1 MYEFLL
7 LDMDDT
13 ILDFKQAEHVALGKT
28 LESFGLTPTE
38 EVCARYSRINQ
49 GYWEMLERKEV
60 TREELKSARFRD
72 LFAEYGITADSR
84 ECAVRYMENL
94 AEGHDFMPGAKDA
107 LAALAKN
114 YKLYL
119 VSNGTTHVQMR
130 RIEKAEIAKYFQ
142 EIFIS
147 EQVGVDKPDKAFFD
161 RCFAKIP
168 GFQKNKAMI
177 VGDSLTS
184 DILGGINAGI
194 TTCWVNPNHKPART
208 DIPADYQ
215 IESLTQLEKLLKTL

>member
-13 ILDFKQAEHVALGKT
+13 ILDFKKAEYVALRKT
-28 LESFGLTPTE
+28 LKSFGLEPTDA
-38 EVCARYSRINQ
+38 VCARYSQINQ
-49 GYWEMLERKEV
+49 HYWEMLERKEV
-60 TREELKSARFRD
+60 TREALKLGRFRD
-72 LFAEYGITADSR
+72 LFAEYGLTVDSLQCAD
-84 ECAVRYMENL
+84 RYIENL
-94 AEGHDFMPGAKDA
+94 AETHDFLPGAEEA
-107 LAALAKN
+107 LASLSPK

-119 VSNGTTHVQMR
+119 VSNGTTYVQAK
-130 RIEKAEIAKYFQ
+130 RIENSGIAKYCK

-147 EQVGVDKPDKAFFD
+147 EQVGVDKPDKVFFD

-168 GFQKNKAMI
+168 GFCKEKAII

-184 DILGGINAGI
+184 DIQGGINAGI
-194 TTCWVNPNHKPART
+194 ATCWVNPNHKPARA

-215 IESLTQLEKLLKTL
+215 IESLTQLEALLETL

>member
-13 ILDFKQAEHVALGKT
+13 ILDFKKAEQTALRKT
-28 LESFGLTPTE
+28 LQSFGLEPTE

-49 GYWEMLERKEV
+49 HYWEMLERKEV
-60 TREELKSARFRD
+60 TREALKTGRFRD
-72 LFAEYGITADSR
+72 LFAEYGIVADSDQ
-84 ECAVRYMENL
+84 CAARYMENL
-94 AEGHDFMPGAKDA
+94 AEGDDFMPGAKEA
-107 LAALAKN
+107 LAALAQK

-130 RIEKAEIAKYFQ
+130 RIEKAGIAKYFQ
-142 EIFIS
+142 ALFVS
-147 EQVGVDKPDKAFFD
+147 EQVGVDKPDKVFFD

-168 GFQKNKAMI
+168 GFCKEKAII

-184 DILGGINAGI
+184 DIRGGINAGI
-194 TTCWVNPNHKPART
+194 TTCWVNPSHKPART
-208 DIPADYQ
+208 DIPADYE
-215 IESLTQLEKLLKTL
+215 IESLTQLEALLETL